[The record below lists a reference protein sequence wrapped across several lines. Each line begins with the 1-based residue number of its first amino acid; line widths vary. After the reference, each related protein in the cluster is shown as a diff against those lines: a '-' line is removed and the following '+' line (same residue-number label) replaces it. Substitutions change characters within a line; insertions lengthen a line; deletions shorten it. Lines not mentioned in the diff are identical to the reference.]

1 MSGDKHEEEGGEA
14 PAKGGKLKFIIGA
27 VLMLLVGA
35 GAGVGGAMFLGGGA
49 SAGEGEEAAG
59 GHGEEAAAGGHGEEP
74 AAGGHGEE
82 AAAGGHG
89 EEPAAGGHGEP
100 AAGGHGEE
108 PAAGGHGGGGAA
120 AAGPPVHNGK
130 TVVNLGLF
138 TVNLRGSGGGR
149 VLRTEVQVEVPAGG
163 FQVVETRKPVLR
175 DAVITLASDF
185 SYSDLE
191 GVDGKTHLRD
201 ELQGRLNS
209 VLSGEPKVER
219 VYFTE
224 FVVQ

>member
-1 MSGDKHEEEGGEA
+1 M
-14 PAKGGKLKFIIGA
+14 
-27 VLMLLVGA
+27 
-35 GAGVGGAMFLGGGA
+35 
-49 SAGEGEEAAG
+49 
-59 GHGEEAAAGGHGEEP
+59 
-74 AAGGHGEE
+74 
-82 AAAGGHG
+82 
-89 EEPAAGGHGEP
+89 
-100 AAGGHGEE
+100 
-108 PAAGGHGGGGAA
+108 
-120 AAGPPVHNGK
+120 HNGK

-163 FQVVETRKPVLR
+163 YKVVETRKPVLR

-201 ELQGRLNS
+201 ELHGRLNS
-209 VLSGEPKVER
+209 VLSGDPKVER